1 MGRSQS
7 RVTRRS
13 SAAPSR
19 WRQLA
24 LLPDIVLALVA
35 FALPVAIMVS
45 YSFGK
50 GSPYTFEVDVDGR
63 LDSYRRLFGDTYRS
77 AIVRSLQLSGIAIIG
92 TAIVGFLVARC
103 LVQLQGRM
111 KVIALG
117 LITFPSVV
125 SFVVRINALGNV
137 MGPSGPI
144 AKATDAVFGTPT
156 VLLATWRGV
165 VVGTVLAYLPLMV
178 LPVYSALERLD
189 VRLVD
194 AAHDLGAGWFRTI
207 RTVELSA
214 AAPGLTVGAFLVGTL
229 ALGEYL
235 VPRVIGGGK
244 TLQLGNIL
252 AEQATGSNRPFG
264 AAVATTMLAIV
275 ALAGLVTALILR
287 RMKAA

>member
-7 RVTRRS
+7 GVTTKSLGQRM
-13 SAAPSR
+13 R
-19 WRQLA
+19 WRQLG
-24 LLPDIVLALVA
+24 LLPDIVLALAA

-63 LDSYRRLFGDTYRS
+63 LDSYRRLFGDTYRG
-77 AIVRSLQLSGIAIIG
+77 AIIRSLQLSAIAIIG
-92 TAIVGFLVARC
+92 TALVGFMVARC
-103 LVQLQGRM
+103 LVQLQGRT

-125 SFVVRINALGNV
+125 SFVVRINALGDV
-137 MGPSGPI
+137 LGPSGPV
-144 AKATDAVFGTPT
+144 AKATDTVFGTPT
-156 VLLATWRGV
+156 VLLSTWRGV

-178 LPVYSALERLD
+178 LPVYAALERLD
-189 VRLVD
+189 HRLID
-194 AAHDLGAGWFRTI
+194 AAHDLGAGWFRTL
-207 RTVELSA
+207 RTVEVSA

-229 ALGEYL
+229 ALGEYI
-235 VPRVIGGGK
+235 VPRVLGGGK

-252 AEQATGSNRPFG
+252 AEQATGANRPFG

-275 ALAGLVTALILR
+275 AIAGAVTALVLR
-287 RMKAA
+287 RIRAA